1 MLKFR
6 ILDDKHWWQTES
18 DNSDTT
24 LVVKKEHVTYSA
36 WCLVS
41 EAVLEFMSLGLI
53 DLLRYDI
60 YTAEND
66 KKIDPEQQE
75 VVNT

>member
-53 DLLRYDI
+53 ALQDI
-60 YTAEND
+60 YSAEND
-66 KKIDPEQQE
+66 KSIDD
-75 VVNT
+75 T